1 MPEHNNNKSLIIV
14 GILLICLIISIIVIP
29 KTIVIFSKASSNST
43 STAALDN
50 SYLFASPIQA
60 KADGQEKVRVTIF
73 ILDGRGL
80 GVSNKAVSLNLPQTL
95 INIHVQP
102 ITDEAGKAIFDLSST
117 TQGTFNISATTNN
130 QDIPQKLRIVFY

>member
-1 MPEHNNNKSLIIV
+1 MPEPNHNKSLIIV
-14 GILLICLIISIIVIP
+14 GILLICLIFSIILIP
-29 KTIVIFSKASSNST
+29 KTLVIFSKASGSSSNA
-43 STAALDN
+43 AALEN

-60 KADGQEKVRVTIF
+60 KADGQEKVRVTVF

-80 GVSNKAVSLNLPQTL
+80 GISNRTVTLNLPQTL
-95 INIHVQP
+95 INEHIQP
-102 ITDEAGKAIFDLSST
+102 ITDESGKAIFDLSST